1 MKSNEDVTNFALHIL
16 FIPQKGVETSCV
28 STPFLFARQHINAK
42 NLHPQKRLI
51 KLKQRLIDLKNI
63 VIPIQNE
70 IPNDLIEHA
79 APGQGE
85 PDGGQQGLG
94 LVQIQ
99 PQGDGEG
106 DDGLLGGAVVLVAL
120 DLGEGA
126 LVHVGA
132 LVALHVGHAA
142 LVDERE

>member
-1 MKSNEDVTNFALHIL
+1 MNLFYMFSATLHCSKKL
-16 FIPQKGVETSCV
+16 
-28 STPFLFARQHINAK
+28 
-42 NLHPQKRLI
+42 LI

-70 IPNDLIEHA
+70 VANDLIEHA

-85 PDGGQQGLG
+85 TDGGQQGLG

-106 DDGLLGGAVVLVAL
+106 DDGLLGGSVVLVAL
-120 DLGEGA
+120 DLGEDTLVYVCLLLA
-126 LVHVGA
+126 LYV
-132 LVALHVGHAA
+132 
-142 LVDERE
+142 